1 MTSPLLL
8 AIDNGTQSVR
18 ALVFDL
24 QGNLVCKSKIAIEP
38 YFSLRPGWAEQ
49 HASLFWDTACDA
61 CRNVV
66 AELGKEA
73 DRIAGVAVTTQRATV
88 VSVDING
95 EPLRPAISWLDQR
108 RAENLSPMGG
118 GWDLLLA
125 AIGQS
130 AAITNFRAQAKS
142 NWLQVHEPDLWQR
155 THKFLLVSGYLN
167 YRLCGDY
174 VDSSA
179 SQVGYIPF
187 NFRRHDWAPAF
198 DWKWRATRV
207 AREQLPQL
215 KAPGQHL
222 GVVSK
227 QAAQRTGLRE
237 GLPVIAAGAD
247 KACEILGSGCITPDV
262 GALSYGTT
270 ATINAC
276 SSKYVEPIPLI
287 PPYPAAMPGAYCTEI
302 QIFRGFWMINWFL
315 SQFGGMEM
323 QQAELQGVAAE
334 QIFDERIADVPPG
347 SMGLIVQPYWSP
359 GVKVPGPEAKG
370 SIIGFG
376 DVHTR
381 NHVYRAIL
389 EGLAYALREGKERIE
404 RRNGVAMRTLRVS
417 GGGSQSDRAMQI
429 TADIFGLPVE
439 RPHTFETS
447 GLGAAI
453 NVAVGLGLHAD
464 FPRAVAAMTRVQD
477 TFAPDAQ
484 TRRVYDELYH
494 DVYLKMY
501 SRLQPLY
508 RRIGRITGYPKM

>member
-38 YFSLRPGWAEQ
+38 YFSQQPGWAEQ
-49 HASLFWDTACDA
+49 HASVYWDAVCNA
-61 CRNVV
+61 CRNIV
-66 AELGKEA
+66 AELGA
-73 DRIAGVAVTTQRATV
+73 DAERIAGVAVTTQRATV
-88 VSVDING
+88 INVDSNG

-118 GWDLLLA
+118 GWDFLLA

-130 AAITNFRAQAKS
+130 GAINNFRAQAKS
-142 NWLQVHEPDLWQR
+142 NWLQAHEPDVWRR

-167 YRLCGDY
+167 YKLCGEY

-187 NFRRHDWAPAF
+187 NFRKHEWASNF

-207 AREQLPQL
+207 AASQLPQL
-215 KAPGQHL
+215 KAPGQRL
-222 GVVSK
+222 GQITR
-227 QAAQRTGLRE
+227 QAAQQTGLRE

-247 KACEILGSGCITPDV
+247 KACEILGSGCITPDI

-276 SSKYVEPIPLI
+276 SAKYVEPIPLI

-315 SQFGGMEM
+315 NQFGAMEI

-334 QIFDERIADVPPG
+334 QIFDERIGDVPPG

-359 GVKVPGPEAKG
+359 GVKMPGPEAKG

-404 RRNGVAMRTLRVS
+404 HRNGIAMRMLRVS

-453 NVAVGLGLHAD
+453 NVAVGVGLHPD
-464 FPRAVAAMTRVQD
+464 FTRAVAAMTRVQD
-477 TFAPDAQ
+477 TFTPDAQ
-484 TRRVYDELYH
+484 TRRIYDELYR

-501 SRLQPLY
+501 ARLQPLY